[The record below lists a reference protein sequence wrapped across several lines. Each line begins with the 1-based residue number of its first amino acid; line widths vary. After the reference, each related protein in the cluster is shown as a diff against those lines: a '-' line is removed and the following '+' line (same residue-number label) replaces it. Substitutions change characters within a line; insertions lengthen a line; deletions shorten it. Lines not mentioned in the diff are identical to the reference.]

1 MLLQFSPKS
10 EEGHDLPLFLT
21 PGSSGPVMTGPTESE
36 EHRAIR
42 RHKNLLRS
50 SHCSPVFLVIAAQ
63 SPKMNGIYGCLTFK
77 NHFFCYVRVLSVG
90 RISSSKVVST
100 SAVNRETRFR

>member
-10 EEGHDLPLFLT
+10 EEGFDLPLFLA

>member
-1 MLLQFSPKS
+1 MVKIPDFASVFS
-10 EEGHDLPLFLT
+10 EFRGEGDIWPLSPA
-21 PGSSGPVMTGPTESE
+21 PGSPGPVMTGPTESE

-77 NHFFCYVRVLSVG
+77 NHFFCYES
-90 RISSSKVVST
+90 
-100 SAVNRETRFR
+100 